1 MLHGQYNDWLNDLV
15 LHRTVIPYSRAWNRA
30 LTAQMHSRL
39 PREVRDMIYG
49 YLWYF
54 DPKRTSL
61 HDVGTRRLRQ
71 YHDFQCSPGATDVIQ
86 IHGLLL
92 DLAQN
97 LYRGSSHNSTELC
110 DKSALPHHISPAHV
124 GLEMAKEIGISF
136 YHTVNLAGLLQ
147 CGAESIRSVM
157 NKDCFDLGLLT
168 TDLIRTLTVH
178 CKMDRY
184 RAPRPCCKP
193 AITCQHTASEIGHVR
208 KSALEMDFGAFFDIK
223 DKQDFKLHIILYQ
236 RSIRMEVLAEVI
248 EALASVVQHLKQHG
262 ACVTVSWTYRG
273 RWEKYNRQPPRRGL
287 VDRDIT
293 DFFDLPWSLWVYNM
307 RKTYNAVCN
316 HWVHTTNRN
325 NCR

>member
-30 LTAQMHSRL
+30 FTAQMHSRL
-39 PREVRDMIYG
+39 PREVRDMVYG

-54 DPKRTSL
+54 DPKRTPL

-71 YHDFQCSPGATDVIQ
+71 HHDFQCAPGATDAIQ

-97 LYRGSSHNSTELC
+97 LYRGNSHSITEIC
-110 DKSALPHHISPAHV
+110 DKSALPHYISPAYV
-124 GLEMAKEIGISF
+124 GLEMAKEIGMSF
-136 YHTVNLAGLLQ
+136 YYTVNLAGLLQ
-147 CGAESIRSVM
+147 CGAESIRSVL

-168 TDLIRTLTVH
+168 IDLIRTLTVH

-184 RAPRPCCKP
+184 RAPPPCRKP

-223 DKQDFKLHIILYQ
+223 NKQDFKLHIILYQ

-273 RWEKYNRQPPRRGL
+273 RWEKYNRPPPRRGL

-293 DFFDLPWSLWVYNM
+293 DFFDLPRSLWVYNM

-316 HWVHTTNRN
+316 H
-325 NCR
+325 